1 MLTVNWHL
9 QHSQWWGW
17 NLRSYSMCTNR
28 SYSLRC
34 HLSEDIDNQG
44 LHTTDLAKAKILDQ
58 ETALRWCM
66 GVWYESLALYVPGV
80 EMPRQE
86 DASRVKKDA
95 DDPVSK
101 WCLYLPSN
109 IVSSMECNNS
119 LHDYEWQ
126 MCAAAANDSLEGI
139 WTNLQLYAYLKS
151 TRHQGII
158 GVAANTKS
166 QMAIKNCM
174 SQIDSYT
181 RCYNRAHRAMAALA
195 PLLKKPD
202 S

>member
-1 MLTVNWHL
+1 
-9 QHSQWWGW
+9 
-17 NLRSYSMCTNR
+17 
-28 SYSLRC
+28 
-34 HLSEDIDNQG
+34 
-44 LHTTDLAKAKILDQ
+44 
-58 ETALRWCM
+58 M

-139 WTNLQLYAYLKS
+139 
-151 TRHQGII
+151 
-158 GVAANTKS
+158 
-166 QMAIKNCM
+166 
-174 SQIDSYT
+174 
-181 RCYNRAHRAMAALA
+181 
-195 PLLKKPD
+195 
-202 S
+202 